1 MTRFV
6 ILVVASLALVGH
18 LANASEIILRNDASP
33 AVGKLGSIDAGT
45 RLGVLLTVPSD
56 GTIVGVKILWGS
68 ANGGAAPSQQA
79 AISIS
84 SDTLLNPPNAP
95 LAQILSP
102 TLIDGGA
109 NEFRYL
115 DPGVNSQPLS
125 VPVFA
130 GQILM
135 VDLQYATS
143 VPNSGPG
150 IWYDAALQLG
160 KNALYIPNLTPYW
173 VDAQLGSLAG
183 DLGIQAIFQPVPEPG
198 TLTLVALGM
207 VGVLAVRRA
216 RSTKNL

>member
-1 MTRFV
+1 MSRLIAVLGCF
-6 ILVVASLALVGH
+6 SLFAYS
-18 LANASEIILRNDASP
+18 ADASEIVLRNDTSP
-33 AVGKLGSIDAGT
+33 AVGKLGSVDPGT

-56 GTIVGVKILWGS
+56 GTIVGIKILWGS
-68 ANGGAAPSQQA
+68 AAGGAAPSQQA

-84 SDTLLNPPNAP
+84 SDSLLNPPNTP

-115 DPGVNSQPLS
+115 DPGLNSQPLA
-125 VPVFA
+125 VPVFG

-135 VDLQYATS
+135 VDLQYATT
-143 VPNSGPG
+143 VAGSGPG
-150 IWYDAALQLG
+150 IRYDAALQSG

-198 TLTLVALGM
+198 KLALAAM
-207 VGVLAVRRA
+207 AVVSLLAARRW
-216 RSTKNL
+216 RSTRSH